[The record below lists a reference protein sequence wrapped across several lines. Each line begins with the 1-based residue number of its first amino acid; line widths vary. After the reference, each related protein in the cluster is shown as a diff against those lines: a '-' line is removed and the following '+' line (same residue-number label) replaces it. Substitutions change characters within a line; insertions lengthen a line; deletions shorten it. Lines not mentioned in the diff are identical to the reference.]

1 MIATET
7 GGRQKERI
15 RRSGAIAPYTWKMI
29 DLSYYM
35 KKLITLIAAVVA
47 ISACSKHDGK
57 VVARVGSEKITETY
71 LQEKFAEIGPAAQE
85 YLTSKPGRRQFLDVI
100 IHERLMLIAARG
112 SRVASGA
119 DYRDKVKEKE
129 KEMKDTLQA
138 YKDFM
143 LTRMW
148 IDDMRSKELKVSD
161 QEAREYYQKYPYT
174 VTLAHILLPSYEEA
188 EKVIK
193 KIKAGADFDRTAKEF
208 SLDKE
213 TVRLPPVMYGEFMP
227 ELEDMAF
234 KMRTGETQGIVK
246 TAMGFHI
253 LKKLAQDKAPEGP
266 ALERVRKI
274 LEKKKFDAYLAKFQ
288 EKNKV
293 EVIDENYK

>member
-1 MIATET
+1 
-7 GGRQKERI
+7 
-15 RRSGAIAPYTWKMI
+15 
-29 DLSYYM
+29 M
-35 KKLITLIAAVVA
+35 KRLMALIAVA
-47 ISACSKHDGK
+47 AAFSACSDKEGK
-57 VVARVGSEKITETY
+57 VIARVGSEKITESY
-71 LQEKFAEIGPAAQE
+71 LQEKFAEISPAAQE
-85 YLTSKPGRRQFLDVI
+85 YLSSKPGRRQFLDVI
-100 IHERLMLIAARG
+100 IHERLMLIAARS
-112 SRVASGA
+112 SRVAGGD
-119 DYRDKVKEKE
+119 DYKGKVKEKE
-129 KEMKDTLQA
+129 AEMKSTLQA

-148 IDDMRSKELKVSD
+148 VDDMRSNELKVSE
-161 QEAREYYQKYPYT
+161 QEAQEYYRKYPYR

-193 KIKAGADFDRTAKEF
+193 KLKAGADFDRTAKEY

-213 TVRLPPVMYGEFMP
+213 TVRLPPVMFGEFMP

-253 LKKLAQDKAPEGP
+253 IKKLAQDKAEPAT

-274 LEKKKFDAYLAKFQ
+274 IEKKKFDAYLAKFQ

-293 EVIDENYK
+293 EVLDENYK

>member
-1 MIATET
+1 
-7 GGRQKERI
+7 
-15 RRSGAIAPYTWKMI
+15 MI
-29 DLSYYM
+29 DLHQYM
-35 KKLITLIAAVVA
+35 KRLVTLIAAAVVL
-47 ISACSKHDGK
+47 SACSKNDGK
-57 VVARVGSEKITETY
+57 VIARVGSEKITETY
-71 LQEKFAEIGPAAQE
+71 LQEKFAEISPAAQE
-85 YLTSKPGRRQFLDVI
+85 YLASKPGRRQFLDVI
-100 IHERLMLIAARG
+100 IHERLMLIAARA
-112 SRVASGA
+112 SRVAGGN
-119 DYRDKVKEKE
+119 DYRAKVKEKE
-129 KEMKDTLQA
+129 VEMKETLQA

-148 IDDMRSKELKVSD
+148 VDDMRLSELKVTD
-161 QEAREYYQKYPYT
+161 QEAQEYYQKYPYT

-193 KIKAGADFDRTAKEF
+193 KLKSGSDFDRTAREY

-253 LKKLAQDKAPEGP
+253 IKKLAQDKAPEAP

-274 LEKKKFDAYLAKFQ
+274 IEKKKFDAYLAKFQ

>member
-1 MIATET
+1 MKRLLALL
-7 GGRQKERI
+7 
-15 RRSGAIAPYTWKMI
+15 GAV
-29 DLSYYM
+29 L
-35 KKLITLIAAVVA
+35 V
-47 ISACSKHDGK
+47 ISACSKQDGK
-57 VVARVGSEKITETY
+57 VIAKVGPEKITEAY
-71 LQEKFAEIGPAAQE
+71 LQVKFAEISPAAQE
-85 YLTSKPGRRQFLDVI
+85 YLASKPGRRQFLDVL
-100 IHERLMLIAARG
+100 IHERLMLLAARK
-112 SRVASGA
+112 SRVAAGD
-119 DYRDKVKEKE
+119 DYKGRVRQKEE
-129 KEMKDTLQA
+129 EMKDTLAA

-148 IDDMRSKELKVSD
+148 IDDMRENELKVTE
-161 QEAREYYQKYPYT
+161 QEAQEYYQKYPYK

-188 EKVIK
+188 EKVMK
-193 KIKAGADFDRTAKEF
+193 KLKSGSDFDRTAREY
-208 SLDKE
+208 SMDKE

-234 KMRTGETQGIVK
+234 KMKTGETQGIVK

-253 LKKLAQDKAPEGP
+253 IKKLGQDKAEPAQ

>member
-1 MIATET
+1 
-7 GGRQKERI
+7 
-15 RRSGAIAPYTWKMI
+15 MI
-29 DLSYYM
+29 DLLLIM
-35 KKLITLIAAVVA
+35 KKLTALVAVVVA
-47 ISACSKHDGK
+47 VSACSKHDGK
-57 VVARVGSEKITETY
+57 VIARVGSEKITETY
-71 LQEKFAEIGPAAQE
+71 LQEKFAEISPAAQE
-85 YLTSKPGRRQFLDVI
+85 YLASKPGRRQFLDVI
-100 IHERLMLIAARG
+100 IHERLMLIAARA
-112 SRVASGA
+112 SRVADGD
-119 DYRDKVKEKE
+119 DYKSRIHEKE
-129 KEMKDTLQA
+129 KEVRETLKA
-138 YKDFM
+138 YKDFL

-148 IDDMRSKELKVSD
+148 VDNMRLNELKVTG
-161 QEAREYYQKYPYT
+161 QEAQEYYRKYPYR

-193 KIKAGADFDRTAKEF
+193 KLKAGADFDRTAKEY

-213 TVRLPPVMYGEFMP
+213 TVRLPPLMYGEFMP

-246 TAMGFHI
+246 TALGFHI
-253 LKKLAQDKAPEGP
+253 IKKLAQDKAADPP

-274 LEKKKFDAYLAKFQ
+274 IEKKKFDAYLARFQ

>member
-1 MIATET
+1 MKRLIA
-7 GGRQKERI
+7 
-15 RRSGAIAPYTWKMI
+15 
-29 DLSYYM
+29 
-35 KKLITLIAAVVA
+35 LIAAVAVF
-47 ISACSKHDGK
+47 SACSKHDGK
-57 VVARVGSEKITETY
+57 TIARVGSEKITETY
-71 LQEKFAEIGPAAQE
+71 LQEKFAEISPAAQE
-85 YLTSKPGRRQFLDVI
+85 YLASKPGRRQFLDVI
-100 IHERLMLIAARG
+100 IHERLMLIAARA
-112 SRVASGA
+112 SRVAAGA
-119 DYRDKVKEKE
+119 DYKAKVKEKE
-129 KEMKDTLQA
+129 TEMRDTLQA

-148 IDDMRSKELKVSD
+148 VDDMRLTELKVTD
-161 QEAREYYQKYPYT
+161 QEAQEYFQKYPYR

-193 KIKAGADFDRTAKEF
+193 KLKAGADFDRTAKEY

-253 LKKLAQDKAPEGP
+253 LKKLAQDKADQASG
-266 ALERVRKI
+266 LERVHKI
-274 LEKKKFDAYLAKFQ
+274 IEKKKFDAYLAKFQ

>member
-1 MIATET
+1 
-7 GGRQKERI
+7 
-15 RRSGAIAPYTWKMI
+15 
-29 DLSYYM
+29 M
-35 KKLITLIAAVVA
+35 KRLIALIAVVVA
-47 ISACSKHDGK
+47 VSACTKQDGK
-57 VVARVGSEKITETY
+57 VIARVGPEKITETY
-71 LQEKFAEIGPAAQE
+71 LQEKFAEISPAAQE
-85 YLTSKPGRRQFLDVI
+85 YLASKPGRRQFLDVI
-100 IHERLMLIAARG
+100 IHERLMLIAARS
-112 SRVASGA
+112 SRVASGD
-119 DYRDKVKEKE
+119 DYKARVKQKE
-129 KEMKDTLQA
+129 AEMKETLAA

-148 IDDMRSKELKVSD
+148 VDDMRSTTLKVTE
-161 QEAREYYQKYPYT
+161 QEAREYYQKYPYR

-188 EKVIK
+188 EKVVK
-193 KIKAGADFDRTAKEF
+193 KLKAGADFDRTAKEY

-253 LKKLAQDKAPEGP
+253 IKKLAQDKADQAS

-274 LEKKKFDAYLAKFQ
+274 IEKKKFDAYLAKFQ